1 MDDLTGTASIF
12 TILIATIVVVSW
24 FRLAT
29 LEKRVAAISG
39 LHGKLDALL
48 KHAGI
53 EFNPYENL
61 AEDVVRAIQRGEKIQ
76 AIKHYRAATGVGL
89 KEAKEFIEEVQR
101 RAGVSFRWPH
111 S

>member
-1 MDDLTGTASIF
+1 MGDLTGSASVF
-12 TILIATIVVVSW
+12 AVFVAMIVVVSLC
-24 FRLAT
+24 RLAT
-29 LEKRVAAISG
+29 LQKRVAAISG

-53 EFNPYENL
+53 EYNPYENL

-101 RAGVSFRWPH
+101 RAGVSI
-111 S
+111 